1 MGTRMNDNTNYLEH
15 IGLVTDSSNSRLK
28 ISLVGSSCSGC
39 HKSLCMLGDSKAKEV
54 EIPYKENK
62 FRAGDEVMVRINPS
76 SGYQAVVLL
85 YFVPFLLIL
94 LMLIGMLRAGYNE
107 GISGLA
113 SLLILVPYFTL
124 LYTFRKIISA
134 QCKMEVIRR

>member
-1 MGTRMNDNTNYLEH
+1 MNDNANYLEH

-28 ISLVGSSCSGC
+28 ISLVGSGCSVC

-54 EIPYKENK
+54 EIPYKENA
-62 FRAGDEVMVRINPS
+62 FRAGDEVIVRINPS

-94 LMLIGMLRAGYNE
+94 LMLTGMLRAGYNE
-107 GISGLA
+107 GISGLT
-113 SLLILVPYFTL
+113 SLLILGPYFGL
-124 LYTFRKIISA
+124 LYTLRKVIST
-134 QCKMEVIRR
+134 QCKMEVVKR